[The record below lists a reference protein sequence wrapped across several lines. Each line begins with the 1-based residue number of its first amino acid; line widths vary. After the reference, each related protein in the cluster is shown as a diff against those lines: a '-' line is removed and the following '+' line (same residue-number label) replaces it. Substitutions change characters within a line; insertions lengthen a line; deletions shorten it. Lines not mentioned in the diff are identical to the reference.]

1 MVVYDYFRHML
12 HNLFY
17 IHVFCLIKLIGTLSG
32 KNVVIT
38 GGSAGIGEQ
47 IAYHYARMGARILI
61 TSRTEANLK
70 RVTLF
75 FLQL

>member
-1 MVVYDYFRHML
+1 MFYFGRMQDNCIWFHV
-12 HNLFY
+12 
-17 IHVFCLIKLIGTLSG
+17 HVFCLIKLIGVLNG

-47 IAYHYARMGARILI
+47 MAYHYARMGARILI

-75 FLQL
+75 LSLT

>member
-1 MVVYDYFRHML
+1 LSVVEKFVGVL
-12 HNLFY
+12 N
-17 IHVFCLIKLIGTLSG
+17 G

-61 TSRTEANLK
+61 TSRTAAS
-70 RVTLF
+70 
-75 FLQL
+75 LQKVILLSLAL

>member
-1 MVVYDYFRHML
+1 LSVVEKFVGVL
-12 HNLFY
+12 N
-17 IHVFCLIKLIGTLSG
+17 G

-61 TSRTEANLK
+61 TSRTAANLQK
-70 RVTLF
+70 VIL
-75 FLQL
+75 LSLAL

>member
-1 MVVYDYFRHML
+1 
-12 HNLFY
+12 
-17 IHVFCLIKLIGTLSG
+17 LIGTLSG

>member
-1 MVVYDYFRHML
+1 ML